1 MVGINCV
8 CACVCVCVCVCVQV
22 FCTVSR
28 AQKLYMR
35 GSFLHIGYTKL
46 PSPVLPS
53 AVLLFPHVGRDLD
66 KTTASSPSLIFWR
79 LASPRD
85 WWGRRRGRVCF
96 QCKRWQ
102 LTSFPSQWGSG
113 DAWQRCTARGLHL
126 HVLSGGANLCL
137 DGWEGP

>member
-1 MVGINCV
+1 MVDINCV
-8 CACVCVCVCVCVQV
+8 CVCACACVQV

-28 AQKLYMR
+28 ARKLYMH
-35 GSFLHIGYTKL
+35 GSFLYIGYVKL
-46 PSPVLPS
+46 LSPVLPS

-96 QCKRWQ
+96 QCNRWQ

-113 DAWQRCTARGLHL
+113 DAWQRCMARGLHL
-126 HVLSGGANLCL
+126 HVLSRGANLCL